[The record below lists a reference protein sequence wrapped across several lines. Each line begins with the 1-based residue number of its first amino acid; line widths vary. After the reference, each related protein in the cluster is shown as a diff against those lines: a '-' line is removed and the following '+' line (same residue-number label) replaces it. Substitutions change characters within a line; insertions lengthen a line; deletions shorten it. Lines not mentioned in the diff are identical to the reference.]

1 MVAVCPAVN
10 SPFTNCVPRFV
21 LPVSVSPNMHA
32 FSKRDVWLFSVGIFR
47 FKFNHVEKKKAKGKG
62 KTCCNF
68 MDTSFMLW
76 MNILC
81 KEKESHD
88 QECADSTDGTLAIL
102 LALTLFWVVV
112 VHGVGFS
119 FEHKPCHSLKQL
131 VDTLAC
137 LG

>member
-1 MVAVCPAVN
+1 
-10 SPFTNCVPRFV
+10 
-21 LPVSVSPNMHA
+21 
-32 FSKRDVWLFSVGIFR
+32 
-47 FKFNHVEKKKAKGKG
+47 
-62 KTCCNF
+62 

-76 MNILC
+76 MSILC

-119 FEHKPCHSLKQL
+119 FQHKPCHSLKQL
-131 VDTLAC
+131 VDTFTC